1 MNRKKK
7 SIIYAS
13 LAIIAAL
20 ILFCFFPASQNLDP
34 EEWVKITISD
44 TINAP
49 LTDTWT
55 LAGDLD
61 FKGVAGDRKY
71 DNLPEITRTKPFVG
85 NFSKAGD
92 SRIVY
97 FSTGD
102 TLVES
107 IRVIQGPHKFEYE
120 LTKPSLP
127 LKWFVYKARGAFE
140 YAALN
145 NDKTMVKWTYS
156 FLQRNLVSRF
166 FIQKYIDNT
175 HKAWM
180 TDMLKATKTQ
190 TEKAYVSSLVKK

>member
-7 SIIYAS
+7 TIIYAS
-13 LAIIAAL
+13 LAIIAAI
-20 ILFCFFPASQNLDP
+20 ILLGLFPMSQNLDS
-34 EEWVKITISD
+34 EKWVKITISD
-44 TINAP
+44 TINTP
-49 LTDTWT
+49 LADTWT

-61 FKGVAGDRKY
+61 FKSVAGDRKY

-127 LKWFVYKARGAFE
+127 LKWFVYKARRAFE
-140 YAALN
+140 YSALDK
-145 NDKTMVKWTYS
+145 DKTIVKWTY
-156 FLQRNLVSRF
+156 FFHQKNLVSRF
-166 FIQKYIDNT
+166 FIRKYIDNT
-175 HKAWM
+175 HRAWM
-180 TDMLKATKTQ
+180 TDMLKATKNQ
-190 TEKAYVSSLVKK
+190 TEKAYLSSLVKK

>member
-7 SIIYAS
+7 NIIYAS
-13 LAIIAAL
+13 LVVIAAIIL
-20 ILFCFFPASQNLDP
+20 LCFFPVSQNLGS
-34 EEWVKITISD
+34 EKWVKITISD

-49 LTDTWT
+49 LADTWA

-71 DNLPEITRTKPFVG
+71 DNLPEITRTRPFVG

-107 IRVIQGPHKFEYE
+107 IRVIQGPCKFEYE

-140 YAALN
+140 YSALGK
-145 NDKTMVKWTYS
+145 DKTIVKWTY
-156 FLQRNLVSRF
+156 FFHQKNLISRF

-180 TDMLKATKTQ
+180 GDMLYATKTQ
-190 TEKAYVSSLVKK
+190 TEKAYVSNPVKK